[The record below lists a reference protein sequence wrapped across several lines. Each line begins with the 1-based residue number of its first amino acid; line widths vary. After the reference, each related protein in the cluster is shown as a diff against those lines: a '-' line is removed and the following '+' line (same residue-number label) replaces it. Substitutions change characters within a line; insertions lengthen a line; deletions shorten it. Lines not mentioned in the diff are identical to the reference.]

1 MPDKKKNHRITEDDD
16 NNVISVNYNSD
27 SLKKL
32 EESVTS
38 ILTEIGEDPKREG
51 LLRTPNR
58 VAKAYKFL
66 TKGYDDDVEK
76 LLNNA
81 IFNEHYDEMVIVK
94 NIDFYSLCEHHMLPF
109 FGKCHIAY
117 IPKGKIVGLSKL
129 PRLVE
134 MYSRRLQVQERM
146 TREIGDMINKI
157 LEPKGVAVVTEASHL
172 CMMMRGV
179 EKQNSIATA
188 SCMLGRFKSDEKTR
202 AEFLK
207 LIGK

>member
-1 MPDKKKNHRITEDDD
+1 MPDKKRNTRITEDDD
-16 NNVISVNYNSD
+16 NNVIRVDYND
-27 SLKKL
+27 ASLKKL
-32 EESVTS
+32 EESVVD
-38 ILTEIGEDPKREG
+38 ILKEIGEDPKREG

-58 VAKAYKFL
+58 VAKSYRFL
-66 TKGYDDDVEK
+66 TKGYDEDVEK

-94 NIDFYSLCEHHMLPF
+94 DIDFYSLCEHHMLPF